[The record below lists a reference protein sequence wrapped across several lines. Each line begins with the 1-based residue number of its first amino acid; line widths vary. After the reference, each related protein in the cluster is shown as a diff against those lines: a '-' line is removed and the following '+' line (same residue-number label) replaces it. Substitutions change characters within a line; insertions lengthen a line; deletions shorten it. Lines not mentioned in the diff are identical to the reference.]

1 MMSCQASWQDKCS
14 SYVGYMK
21 SPSNLTLNL
30 SQNALV
36 IVFSLGASNTVF
48 LGAQGDLQPNK
59 EVKK

>member
-1 MMSCQASWQDKCS
+1 
-14 SYVGYMK
+14 MK
-21 SPSNLTLNL
+21 SPSNLALNL

-59 EVKK
+59 EVKKWIFIDMK

>member
-1 MMSCQASWQDKCS
+1 
-14 SYVGYMK
+14 MK

-30 SQNALV
+30 SQNA

-59 EVKK
+59 EVKKWIFIDMK